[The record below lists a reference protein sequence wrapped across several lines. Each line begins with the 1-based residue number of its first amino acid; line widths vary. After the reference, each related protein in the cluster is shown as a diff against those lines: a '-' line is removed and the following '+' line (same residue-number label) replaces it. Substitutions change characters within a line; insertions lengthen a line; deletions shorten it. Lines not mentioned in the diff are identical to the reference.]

1 MDPLTIGLIV
11 AGVGAAGQMVSND
24 QNRSNARD
32 ANAASQTNAREQM
45 AFQERMSNSAY
56 QRAMGDMKQ
65 AGLNPM
71 LAYSQGGASAPSGAA
86 GNVTTPNYQDPLGP
100 AVASGFDA
108 SQKAQITRNANDQ
121 LKLNQTAQ
129 VSTALV
135 QAAQAEQLAQS
146 AKTEAFKRQ
155 LIENQIPKSKLDAE
169 FYSSETGAA
178 AYKVNKFSDTVGG
191 ILNNINSGK
200 SIFKRD
206 SQVPKRLQ
214 EKLNTNT
221 GELELY
227 GY

>member
-1 MDPLTIGLIV
+1 MDPLTVGLIV
-11 AGVGAAGQMVSND
+11 GGVGLVGNALGND
-24 QNRSNARD
+24 ANRANARD
-32 ANAASQTNAREQM
+32 ANAASQSNAREQM

-108 SQKAQITRNANDQ
+108 SQKSQITKNANDQ

-129 VSTALV
+129 ASQALV
-135 QAAQAEQLAQS
+135 QTAQAEQLAQS
-146 AKTEAFKRQ
+146 AKTEATRRA
-155 LIENQIPKSKLDAE
+155 LIVNQIPKSKLDAD

-206 SQVPKRLQ
+206 SKVPKRMQ
-214 EKLNTNT
+214 EKLNTDT